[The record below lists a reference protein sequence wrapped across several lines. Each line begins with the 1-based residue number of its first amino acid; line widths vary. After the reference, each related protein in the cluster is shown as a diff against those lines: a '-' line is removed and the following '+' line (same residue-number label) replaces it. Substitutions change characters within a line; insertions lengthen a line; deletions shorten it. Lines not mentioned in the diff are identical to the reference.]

1 MVLHRD
7 GTSALCTDLFCFL
20 SIPIPNSIPGS
31 STSPFLSLVWD
42 AQLPTYL
49 LARNWATER
58 FSWYTL
64 FFHFSF
70 FCATT
75 TNLDDDDDMVCIGW
89 CACMQSKR
97 S

>member
-7 GTSALCTDLFCFL
+7 GICTDLFFL
-20 SIPIPNSIPGS
+20 SIPISIPGS

-75 TNLDDDDDMVCIGW
+75 TNLDDDDDDMVCIGW